1 MTADTTRLRDRR
13 DAGRRL
19 AERLASLR
27 DERPVLLA
35 LPRGGVPVAHEVA
48 RALGAPLDV
57 LVVRKLGAPVQ
68 PELGIG
74 AIGEGGVRVIS
85 SDIVAATHTT
95 NEQLLAVEARER
107 AELDRRARVYRGA
120 RPMLPIDGRTVVI
133 VDDGIATG
141 GTARAAIAVAR
152 AHGAA
157 RVIVATPVAPPDT
170 VALLALEADDVIA
183 LATPAG
189 FSAIGQW
196 YDDFSQVSDDEVVE
210 LLDAAFDRGTRCE
223 EVDVVHV
230 GPLTLA
236 GTFTLPPVAV
246 GVVVFA
252 HGSGSSRHSPRNRYV
267 AERLVQAGL
276 GTLLLDL
283 LTPDEE
289 LEHAQVF
296 DVDLLV
302 ARLRAACAWVRADVD
317 AGALPLGLF
326 GASTGAAAALATAA
340 VDPMIAAV
348 VSRGGRPDLAG
359 DALTHVRA
367 PTLLIVGGDDTL
379 VLELNERAATLL
391 PCEHRTEVI
400 PGATHLFEEPG
411 TLERAAALAA
421 AWFTRVMTAG

>member
-74 AIGEGGVRVIS
+74 AIGEGGVRVVS
-85 SDIVAATHTT
+85 SDIVSATHTT

-107 AELDRRARVYRGA
+107 EELHRRARVYRGA

-170 VALLALEADDVIA
+170 VALLAREADEVIA

-189 FSAIGQW
+189 FER
-196 YDDFSQVSDDEVVE
+196 DRPVVRR
-210 LLDAAFDRGTRCE
+210 LL
-223 EVDVVHV
+223 
-230 GPLTLA
+230 
-236 GTFTLPPVAV
+236 
-246 GVVVFA
+246 
-252 HGSGSSRHSPRNRYV
+252 SG
-267 AERLVQAGL
+267 
-276 GTLLLDL
+276 
-283 LTPDEE
+283 
-289 LEHAQVF
+289 
-296 DVDLLV
+296 
-302 ARLRAACAWVRADVD
+302 LRR
-317 AGALPLGLF
+317 
-326 GASTGAAAALATAA
+326 
-340 VDPMIAAV
+340 
-348 VSRGGRPDLAG
+348 RGGR
-359 DALTHVRA
+359 
-367 PTLLIVGGDDTL
+367 
-379 VLELNERAATLL
+379 AARRRLR
-391 PCEHRTEVI
+391 PRH
-400 PGATHLFEEPG
+400 AS
-411 TLERAAALAA
+411 
-421 AWFTRVMTAG
+421 